1 MHKVRCSPASETR
14 SSALFP
20 SLADLSCRSATC
32 RPSTSSCRTA
42 SRNSSTRIRTYACA
56 LPASFVSALVSCFV
70 VSVQLS
76 VPVLLG
82 LIKYWPITNSS
93 KEVLYL
99 NELEEVLELTQAE
112 EFKTLLKPL
121 FKQIS
126 KSIGSPHFQ
135 VAERAL
141 FLWHNEYISNM
152 IADYRHEVLPVIF
165 PGRSL
170 CVVAWY
176 SISVT
181 LCFWFLVPCSSA
193 HERAALEP
201 DGEQPHPQRAQDLPR
216 ARRGTRRGGQPACLP
231 LRLALACLGS
241 SSHASELARDSLAQ
255 CQKRFLGDGS
265 QPPPTSI
272 VAAGG
277 SIGGGKEVK
286 TDRKARDERW
296 ARLEATIPPERLQKF
311 RAETAP
317 ASGSAAG
324 AGAGQSQQSST
335 SAGGAGAAGSAAGLT
350 FASGA
355 GSEALEHKEQKHE
368 SKEAVSIPS

>member
-1 MHKVRCSPASETR
+1 MNAQHWNPTVNNLTHNVLKIFHELDAG
-14 SSALFP
+14 
-20 SLADLSCRSATC
+20 
-32 RPSTSSCRTA
+32 
-42 SRNSSTRIRTYACA
+42 
-56 LPASFVSALVSCFV
+56 LV
-70 VSVQLS
+70 
-76 VPVLLG
+76 
-82 LIKYWPITNSS
+82 
-93 KEVLYL
+93 
-99 NELEEVLELTQAE
+99 EEVSH
-112 EFKTLLKPL
+112 P
-121 FKQIS
+121 
-126 KSIGSPHFQ
+126 
-135 VAERAL
+135 VR
-141 FLWHNEYISNM
+141 
-152 IADYRHEVLPVIF
+152 LP
-165 PGRSL
+165 
-170 CVVAWY
+170 
-176 SISVT
+176 
-181 LCFWFLVPCSSA
+181 
-193 HERAALEP
+193 
-201 DGEQPHPQRAQDLPR
+201 
-216 ARRGTRRGGQPACLP
+216 PACL
-231 LRLALACLGS
+231 
-241 SSHASELARDSLAQ
+241 SSHAAAELARFSLAQ

-324 AGAGQSQQSST
+324 AGQSQQSST